1 MGDELLTEA
10 EAARLLR
17 IAPRTLRWWRSKG
30 TGPPYVRLG
39 RRVMYRRAAVLKWL
53 EEKEKGHP

>member
-1 MGDELLTEA
+1 MGDALLTEV

-17 IAPRTLRWWRSKG
+17 IAPRTLRWWRQKG

-39 RRVMYRRAAVLKWL
+39 RRVMYRRTAVQKWI
-53 EEKEKGHP
+53 EDKEKGGP